1 MIGVVYYWAEHPG
14 AETKGFGPGP
24 FGTILTVSK
33 IGNRSIE
40 TDPGKGMSMKLIVLI
55 PVYNEESTIC
65 DVIRRIPKSIA
76 GIRTIEVVV
85 VDDGSQ
91 DRSAELAKRE
101 GANVL
106 GHGSNRGVGA
116 AFQTGV
122 EYAVESGTDILVNMD
137 GDGQFSPEDIP
148 RLIAPILAGKAQ
160 MVTASRFSDDDLKP
174 KMSPVKYWG
183 NVCMSRLVSVLTGR
197 KIYDVSCGFRAYT
210 RDVLYKMNLY
220 GRFTYTHETCLD
232 LSFKNV
238 EITEVPLS
246 VCGTRESGKSRVAS
260 NLFRYAVKAGLI
272 ILRSFRDYK
281 PMLVFGGFA
290 LVFFVIGIGFL
301 IFLYIHYVT
310 AGKFTPHKWAG
321 FAGAGFLGISLLT
334 LVTGLLADMMGRIRR
349 NQDHLM
355 YLMRKQLFETETKTR
370 NQTEDREV
378 RDS

>member
-1 MIGVVYYWAEHPG
+1 
-14 AETKGFGPGP
+14 
-24 FGTILTVSK
+24 
-33 IGNRSIE
+33 
-40 TDPGKGMSMKLIVLI
+40 MKLVVLI

-65 DVIRRIPKSIA
+65 DVIRRIPRDIPGVRA
-76 GIRTIEVVV
+76 IEVVV
-85 VDDGSQ
+85 VDDGSE
-91 DRSAELAKRE
+91 DRSGQLAKSL

-106 GHGSNRGVGA
+106 RHGANRGVGA
-116 AFQTGV
+116 AFQTGM
-122 EYAVESGTDILVNMD
+122 EYAVETGADIMVNMD

-148 RLIAPILAGKAQ
+148 KLIAPILAGEAQ
-160 MVTASRFSDDDLKP
+160 MVTASRFADKDLKP

-183 NVCMSRLVSVLTGR
+183 NVCMSRLVSTLTGR

-238 EITEVPLS
+238 EIIEVPLS
-246 VCGTRESGKSRVAS
+246 VCGARESGESKVAS
-260 NLFRYAVKAGLI
+260 NLFRYALKAGLI

-290 LVFFVIGIGFL
+290 LMFFILGIGFL
-301 IFLYIHYVT
+301 VFLYIYYVT
-310 AGKFTPHKWAG
+310 HGQFTPHKWAG

-349 NQDHLM
+349 NQDQLM
-355 YLMRKQLFETETKTR
+355 YLMRKQIFETETKRR
-370 NQTEDREV
+370 NQMENRDV